1 MTKEIQQ
8 NISGQQLS
16 DALSERYL
24 SYAVSTIVARALPD
38 VRDGLKPVHR
48 RILYSMLRNKLT
60 PAAAFRK
67 CAKVVGDVLGS
78 FHPHGDTSVY
88 DALVRLAQDFSV
100 RYPLIDGQG
109 NFGNIDGDPQAAYRY
124 TESKMTNASMLIM
137 EGLDEDSVNM
147 TPNFDGTTLEP
158 SVMPGAFPNLLA
170 NGSMGIA
177 VGMATNIPTH
187 NVAEICDALNLMI
200 DRPDATTTQIMK
212 KLVGP
217 DFPTGGVLIDDFDT
231 IVKNYDT
238 GRGAFRIRAKWDA
251 EDLGR
256 GAYQIVIT
264 EIPYGLEK
272 QKLVEQ
278 IAALI
283 DAKKLPLV
291 EDIWDEST
299 TDIRIVISPKNRNVP
314 AEKVMAHLFAMTALE
329 SRFNMNF
336 NVIDSTGAPRVMK
349 IGEVLT
355 EFIAHQKIVL
365 LRRTNW
371 RLANIARRLEILGGL
386 LVVYL
391 NLDRVI
397 EIIRTEDDAKAVLM
411 KEFSLAEIQ
420 VEAILNTRL
429 RSLRKLEEM
438 EIRKEDAAL
447 REEQKNLQALL
458 ASEEMQNEQLR
469 AWFADIKKQYDKKTA
484 LGRRRTI
491 WAAAGEEVAVNP
503 DEFIEKEPLTIILST
518 LGWIRAAKGHLSLD
532 ALDVKFKEG
541 DELWAAFHAQ
551 STDKINLFA
560 SGGKMFSIAANTLPG
575 ARGFGESVR
584 MMADIGA
591 DENIVSAFV
600 LDTSAKYLLVAKHGT
615 GFIVSGENCL
625 AQTKNGKQVMN
636 TDAKNPAVLVIP
648 LPRRGAGAGSR
659 GGEGCHNPEPSP
671 SFVLAEQAQQ
681 KSRPS
686 EGGELIAIV
695 GSNDKLLIFPAAEI
709 PEMARGKGVI
719 LQKYNAERTYVMDAM
734 FFDERDGFGWT
745 TGRGRTT
752 LDDWSPWVGRRAT
765 QGRTIPVG
773 FPRSGKFGR

>member
-1 MTKEIQQ
+1 MKDVQE

-16 DALSERYL
+16 EALGERYL
-24 SYAVSTIVARALPD
+24 AYAVSTIVARALPD

-137 EGLDEDSVNM
+137 EGLDENSVDM
-147 TPNFDGTTLEP
+147 MPNFDGTTPEP
-158 SVMPGAFPNLLA
+158 TVMPGAFPNLLA

-187 NVAEICDALNLMI
+187 NVSEICDALNLMI
-200 DRPDATTTQIMK
+200 DKPESTTTQIMK
-212 KLVGP
+212 KLIGP
-217 DFPTGGVLIDDFDT
+217 DFPTGGILIDDFET

-238 GRGAFRIRAKWDA
+238 GRGAFRIRAKWEF

-278 IAALI
+278 IATLI

-291 EDIWDEST
+291 DDIMDEST
-299 TDIRIVISPKNRNVP
+299 TDIRVVITPKNRSVP
-314 AEKVMAHLFAMTALE
+314 AEKVMAHLFAITPLE
-329 SRFNMNF
+329 TRFNMNF
-336 NVIDSTGAPRVMK
+336 NVIDSMGAPRVMK
-349 IGEVLT
+349 IGEVLS
-355 EFIAHQKIVL
+355 EFLAHQKNVL
-365 LRRTNW
+365 IRRTNW
-371 RLANIARRLEILGGL
+371 RLGNIEKRLEILAGL
-386 LVVYL
+386 LIVYL

-411 KEFSLAEIQ
+411 QEFELNEIQ

-438 EIRKEDAAL
+438 EIRKEDKAL
-447 REEQKNLQALL
+447 RAEQNQLKALL
-458 ASEEMQNEQLR
+458 ASDEMQNEQLK
-469 AWFADIKKQYDKKTA
+469 AWFADIKKQYDKKSA

-491 WAAAGEEVAVNP
+491 WAAAGEEDVVNP

-518 LGWIRAAKGHLSLD
+518 MGWIRAAKGHLALD
-532 ALDVKFKEG
+532 ALDAKFKEG
-541 DELWAAFHAQ
+541 DELAFAFHAQ
-551 STDKINLFA
+551 STDKINLFV
-560 SGGKMFSIAANTLPG
+560 SNGKMFSIPANTLPS
-575 ARGFGESVR
+575 ARGFGESIR

-591 DENIVSAFV
+591 DEEILNAFV
-600 LDTSAKYLLVAKHGT
+600 LDTDSKYLLVTRRGT

-625 AQTKNGKQVMN
+625 AQTRGGKQVMN
-636 TDAKNPAVLVIP
+636 TDAKNPAIMCIQKNN
-648 LPRRGAGAGSR
+648 
-659 GGEGCHNPEPSP
+659 GEM
-671 SFVLAEQAQQ
+671 L
-681 KSRPS
+681 
-686 EGGELIAIV
+686 AIV
-695 GSNDKLLIFPAAEI
+695 GSNDKLLIFPSSEI

-734 FFDERDGFGWT
+734 FFTNAEGFGWT
-745 TGRGRTT
+745 TGRGRTA
-752 LDDWSPWVGRRAT
+752 LDDWNLWIGKRGT
-765 QGRTIPVG
+765 QGHTIPLG
-773 FPRSGKFGR
+773 FPRSGKFNK

>member
-1 MTKEIQQ
+1 MKEVNE

-16 DALSERYL
+16 EALGERYL
-24 SYAVSTIVARALPD
+24 AYAVSTIVARALPD

-124 TESKMTNASMLIM
+124 TESKMTNAAMLIM
-137 EGLDEDSVNM
+137 EGLDEDSVDM
-147 TPNFDGTTLEP
+147 MPNFDGTTAEP
-158 SVMPGAFPNLLA
+158 TVMPGAFPNLLA

-187 NVAEICDALNLMI
+187 NVSEICDALNLMI
-200 DRPDATTTQIMK
+200 DKPDSTTQQIMK

-217 DFPTGGVLIDDFDT
+217 DFPTGGVMIDDFET

-238 GRGAFRIRAKWDA
+238 GRGAFRIRAKWES

-256 GAYQIVIT
+256 GVYQIVIT

-278 IAALI
+278 IATLI

-291 EDIWDEST
+291 DDIVDEST
-299 TDIRIVISPKNRNVP
+299 TDIRIVITPKNRNVP
-314 AEKVMAHLFAMTALE
+314 AEKVMAHLFAITPLE

-336 NVIDSTGAPRVMK
+336 NVIDSLGAPRVMK

-355 EFIAHQKIVL
+355 EFLAHQKNVL
-365 LRRTNW
+365 IRRTNW
-371 RLANIARRLEILGGL
+371 RLGNIERRLEILAGL

-411 KEFSLAEIQ
+411 AEFKLNEIQ

-438 EIRKEDAAL
+438 EIRKEDKAL
-447 REEQKNLQALL
+447 RAEQKQLQDLL
-458 ASEEMQNEQLR
+458 ASDEMQNEQLK
-469 AWFADIKKQYDKKTA
+469 AWFADIKKQFDKKTT

-491 WAAAGEEVAVNP
+491 WTATAEEIVVNP
-503 DEFIEKEPLTIILST
+503 DEFIEKEPLTIILSNM
-518 LGWIRAAKGHLSLD
+518 GWIRAAKGHLALD
-532 ALDVKFKEG
+532 ALDAKFKEG
-541 DELWAAFHAQ
+541 DELAFAFHAQ
-551 STDKINLFA
+551 STDKINLFV
-560 SGGKMFSIAANTLPG
+560 SNGKMFSIAANTLPS

-591 DENIVSAFV
+591 DEEIVNAFV
-600 LDTSAKYLLVAKHGT
+600 LDTDAKYLLVARRAT

-625 AQTKNGKQVMN
+625 AQTRSGKQVMN
-636 TDAKNPAVLVIP
+636 VDAKNPAVMCIQQNN
-648 LPRRGAGAGSR
+648 
-659 GGEGCHNPEPSP
+659 GEM
-671 SFVLAEQAQQ
+671 L
-681 KSRPS
+681 
-686 EGGELIAIV
+686 AIV
-695 GSNDKLLIFPAAEI
+695 GSNDKLLILQASDI

-734 FFDERDGFGWT
+734 FFTNAEGFGWT
-745 TGRGRTT
+745 TGRGRTA
-752 LDDWSPWVGRRAT
+752 LDDWTLWVGKRGT
-765 QGRTIPVG
+765 QGHNIPLG
-773 FPRSGKFGR
+773 FPRSGKFNK